1 MSAKIMEEISRR
13 KVFCDGGMGSL
24 LQAKGLKAGEL
35 PETWN
40 VLRPEIL
47 REIHKAYLEA
57 GCDIVTTNTFG
68 ANRLKYPAGGPFDL
82 KEIIEAAEDN
92 ARWAVSQAGRGFVA
106 LDLGPT
112 GKLLKPLGDLDFD
125 DACHIY
131 REVVEAG
138 RDREIGRAHV

>member
-57 GCDIVTTNTFG
+57 GCDIVRICGPGSGTYGKAFKAFG
-68 ANRLKYPAGGPFDL
+68 G
-82 KEIIEAAEDN
+82 
-92 ARWAVSQAGRGFVA
+92 SGF
-106 LDLGPT
+106 
-112 GKLLKPLGDLDFD
+112 
-125 DACHIY
+125 
-131 REVVEAG
+131 
-138 RDREIGRAHV
+138 